1 MTVLEEQMDATP
13 VLLSSAGLMMC
24 CVEELCLFY
33 IYFEVTAT
41 CANSAQSVASRED
54 CTFLRTAK
62 NNRI

>member
-13 VLLSSAGLMMC
+13 ALLSRAGLMMC
-24 CVEELCLFY
+24 CVEEVCLFC

-41 CANSAQSVASRED
+41 CASSAQSVASRKN
-54 CTFLRTAK
+54 CIFLRTAK